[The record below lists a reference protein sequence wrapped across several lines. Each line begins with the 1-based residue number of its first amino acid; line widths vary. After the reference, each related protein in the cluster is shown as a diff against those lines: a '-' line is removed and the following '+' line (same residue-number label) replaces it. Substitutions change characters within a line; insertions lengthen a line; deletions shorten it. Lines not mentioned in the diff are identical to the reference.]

1 MISFHFLGNMKFILC
16 FFMSIFLI
24 STLGEST
31 LCPPKVVVIE
41 IEIMHLIFL
50 VRLDIPSWIIFV
62 HLKYIALTL
71 DLN

>member
-1 MISFHFLGNMKFILC
+1 
-16 FFMSIFLI
+16 MSIFLI